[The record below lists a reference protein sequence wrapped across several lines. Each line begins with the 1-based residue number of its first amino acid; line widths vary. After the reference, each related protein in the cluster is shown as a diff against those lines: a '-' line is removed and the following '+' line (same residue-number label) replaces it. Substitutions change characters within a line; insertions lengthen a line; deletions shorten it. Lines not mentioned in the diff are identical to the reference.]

1 MNLRVRSVTAAEA
14 FASAMA
20 ARGSCRPAAD
30 CGGGG
35 CGGAR
40 GRGGGRRGRK
50 SAWEGVYIVEP

>member
-14 FASAMA
+14 LASAMA

-30 CGGGG
+30 CG

-40 GRGGGRRGRK
+40 GRGGGRRGRM